1 MALPTLN
8 VTPGSGATINTLP
21 NAPATTASSVSVALA
36 TDQSPVPVTA
46 ASLPLPTGAMPAAGG
61 SVALAA
67 GTNVV
72 GGVTV
77 ADPASGHVANVFQF
91 HNADNVALG
100 GTAYGL
106 NTGGVAQLLNA
117 AGNLDRQREAGVD
130 GVPAQGVASGAASF
144 AMQFKT
150 SIASA
155 IAAGAQTV
163 TPAAMSGIVGGVSWS
178 IQVGSALIVDSGAS
192 KEVVI
197 VSAIGSST
205 FTAVFAKAH
214 STSPVLVTG
223 FVYNQGRDASG
234 ENDGATGS
242 GTAVAAEYAYNA
254 GDPSGGNFDRARN
267 LNAKGLTTETISAGG
282 GASSTSLTLAAAAG
296 LQPGTKVLLYKSSTF
311 PASGSFESVNVD
323 LSYAPGSTS
332 VPLASAIVGGVG
344 YDTIGYDAFSA
355 LGPQLNGFL
364 PFGVGIEEAAI
375 FDPASGKYYVERAAT
390 QDAMP
395 PQNVVVMTPGLWN
408 GATVDRATGSA
419 SRGLDVNVKPQALAY
434 TNVGGYLPGA
444 VSAAAISAAGT
455 LGGWVPG
462 DTMTLDAVGA
472 PVTASA
478 VFAVATTQ
486 VVGTPTIAA
495 AGAFTGTTGNY
506 NVVGTTGT
514 GAKFQIN
521 CTLTNGSGITAVL
534 GIVYGG
540 AYTAN
545 PTTLT
550 AEPVAYAGLTGATL
564 SIKMGPATLTV
575 PTPGSY
581 APATAA
587 QVATVTAAR
596 TPNATSGAGSLTG
609 VTVTPAFAGLA
620 TQVAAASASRKRLFL
635 QNISGSNLGYSFFTT
650 APALGVPGTETLAPL
665 NSIDESGDV
674 VSNQAF
680 YVIGSAFAAYSARTM

>member
-21 NAPATTASSVSVALA
+21 NAPATTANSVSVALA

-323 LSYAPGSTS
+323 LS
-332 VPLASAIVGGVG
+332 
-344 YDTIGYDAFSA
+344 
-355 LGPQLNGFL
+355 
-364 PFGVGIEEAAI
+364 
-375 FDPASGKYYVERAAT
+375 
-390 QDAMP
+390 
-395 PQNVVVMTPGLWN
+395 
-408 GATVDRATGSA
+408 
-419 SRGLDVNVKPQALAY
+419 
-434 TNVGGYLPGA
+434 
-444 VSAAAISAAGT
+444 
-455 LGGWVPG
+455 
-462 DTMTLDAVGA
+462 
-472 PVTASA
+472 
-478 VFAVATTQ
+478 
-486 VVGTPTIAA
+486 
-495 AGAFTGTTGNY
+495 
-506 NVVGTTGT
+506 
-514 GAKFQIN
+514 
-521 CTLTNGSGITAVL
+521 
-534 GIVYGG
+534 
-540 AYTAN
+540 
-545 PTTLT
+545 
-550 AEPVAYAGLTGATL
+550 
-564 SIKMGPATLTV
+564 
-575 PTPGSY
+575 
-581 APATAA
+581 
-587 QVATVTAAR
+587 
-596 TPNATSGAGSLTG
+596 
-609 VTVTPAFAGLA
+609 
-620 TQVAAASASRKRLFL
+620 
-635 QNISGSNLGYSFFTT
+635 
-650 APALGVPGTETLAPL
+650 
-665 NSIDESGDV
+665 
-674 VSNQAF
+674 
-680 YVIGSAFAAYSARTM
+680 